1 MPGLPLSVLYL
12 QLPKVTLFYLNAL
25 TGVYQRHIPLV
36 LLDLLVQLP
45 DVGIVLGQLH
55 AVQVSQLRD
64 GLQLVQQ
71 PHHSVQ
77 SQLRG
82 LSS

>member
-1 MPGLPLSVLYL
+1 MRVSLVYL
-12 QLPKVTLFYLNAL
+12 QLAKVPLLNLNAL
-25 TGVYQRHIPLV
+25 AGVYQGHIPLV

-55 AVQVSQLRD
+55 AVQVPQLRD

-71 PHHSVQ
+71 PHHGVQ
-77 SQLRG
+77 GQLWC
-82 LSS
+82 LT